1 MRWNE
6 CNVEIR
12 TGHQRRK
19 SIVLGLLRFLIFA
32 LLIPLA
38 RLLVP
43 GVVDLE
49 FPSQHLGSGHVVDRE
64 HRRALV
70 HVHDESKAARRA
82 CLLVTGHVDVGDLTP
97 LTEDRDHIAFGKVG
111 VQATNVDVGRV
122 WESARTTTCSYV
134 MNSNQV

>member
-70 HVHDESKAARRA
+70 HVHDEAEATGRPRF
-82 CLLVTGHVDVGDLTP
+82 LVTGHVDVGDLAP
-97 LTEDRDHIAFGKVG
+97 LREYRDHVAFGEVG
-111 VQATNVDVGRV
+111 VQAADVDVGRV
-122 WESARTTTCSYV
+122 
-134 MNSNQV
+134 